1 MRFSNFVSRF
11 VFRPYCISKRSDN
24 SSCWNHVKIKGTRCK
39 TCWKD
44 LLHSPQINQRMEL
57 AKAEY
62 QPEWVQEQ
70 FLKDP
75 NEDVREVYARTTKNT
90 EHLKTLALSDT
101 QDMVRRTAVKAI
113 TDPAILSLVAE
124 KETSPVVLIS
134 VIENRYVTFPTSDLL
149 ISKKQ
154 SEIAKIATMK
164 KDYLGTENDSPDA
177 GLTAVEA

>member
-44 LLHSPQINQRMEL
+44 LLHSPQINQRME
-57 AKAEY
+57 
-62 QPEWVQEQ
+62 QEQ

-134 VIENRYVTFPTSDLL
+134 VIENRYVTIPTLDLL

>member
-1 MRFSNFVSRF
+1 MRFSNFVSKF
-11 VFRPYCISKRSDN
+11 VFRPYCISKRSNN
-24 SSCWNHVKIKGTRCK
+24 SSCWNHVKIKGTRCE

-57 AKAEY
+57 AKAEN

-75 NEDVREVYARTTKNT
+75 NEDVREVYARSTKNT

-101 QDMVRRTAVKAI
+101 QDTVRRTAVKTI
-113 TDPAILSLVAE
+113 TDPATLGSIAE
-124 KETSPVVLIS
+124 KETSPIVLMGI
-134 VIENRYVTFPTSDLL
+134 IENKYVTIPTLDLL

-154 SEIAKIATMK
+154 SEIAKIAEMK
-164 KDYLGTENDSPDA
+164 KNYLKSEASLPNVE
-177 GLTAVEA
+177 LTAVEA